1 MLEALRYHLTVQ
13 GISLDLIFLV
23 GVILAWF
30 APRLGDGAFAAIEKA
45 GAALARRKTIAIVSV
60 GLLTIALRLS
70 LLWLMG

>member
-13 GISLDLIFLV
+13 GISLDLIFLA

-30 APRLGDGAFAAIEKA
+30 APRLGDGAFAAIETA
-45 GAALARRKTIAIVSV
+45 AAALARRKTIAIVSV